1 MTDTL
6 SNLINDNFIGARALD
21 DIAEELKRQGYFVG
35 PPLGRSK
42 PGKAVRHIL
51 ALAIEA
57 VNQMD
62 DLRYQ
67 NRDPRDQ
74 PPGDLGKVRPG
85 N

>member
-21 DIAEELKRQGYFVG
+21 DIAEELKRQGYYVG

-42 PGKAVRHIL
+42 PGKAVRYIL

-62 DLRYQ
+62 ERRYQ
-67 NRDPRDQ
+67 NRDPRED